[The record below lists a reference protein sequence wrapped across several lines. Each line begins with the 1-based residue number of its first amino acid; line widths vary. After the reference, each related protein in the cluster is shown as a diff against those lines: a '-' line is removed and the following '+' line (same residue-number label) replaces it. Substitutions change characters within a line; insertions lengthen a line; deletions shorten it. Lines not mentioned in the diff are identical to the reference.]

1 MRKSEKESI
10 LDLED
15 IMEFDDFEEQIGI
28 ISEPLYFM
36 NNNNSI
42 YFGFYEKSSN
52 IFYKIEESKTKRF
65 TINRNS
71 KRLEIKYLSK
81 YHSHSRILFYNL
93 NDNIPYLIKS
103 TKHDNN
109 KLTED
114 IIIHFPYSPVHR
126 KKRDN
131 YNESSDY
138 LLENYNL
145 YNNLLCFD
153 CPYKTIYIPNCS
165 KDDLDQIYRQIFNNE
180 KNEIFIDEQIKIL
193 DFQAYK
199 IKINELKEKINSE
212 NKNNFND
219 IYITYANISETL
231 EKYHYETILSIYNN
245 YKSEFKLEKNIQEK
259 KTDKNKNEIYVMK
272 RIVVSP
278 YFVKIKK
285 ENLHPTSRFL
295 RLYYKNNNFIKI
307 EFQDERDSQLFSHFG
322 SNLMKSDNVGFSKL
336 YKKVF
341 NEGFNLCG
349 KKYLFFFSPTNCMK
363 SNCIWLL
370 EENNYKNKLS
380 YYYQSLGVYS
390 AFSNA
395 SLSFS
400 KAISRVGQ
408 NFTSTISFYHKD
420 KNTCFNCDIIEDIK
434 APNGDIYNDGCGMIS
449 VDLMKDICNE
459 LNKGIFSSAIQIR
472 YKGAKGVLV
481 INQKIEGKKIILTRS
496 MIKYD
501 VNNSENLEIC
511 RFAKYSTGFLNL
523 QIIILLIINGVNKN
537 KILRFA
543 KKEMYNYRNYKII
556 NNSNKKASE
565 KLLEEC
571 KEINKILNMVHH
583 QDKNL
588 IKEKDYLSK
597 IARSTYIYNRLS
609 NISKKYRFHL
619 KNSCFA
625 FGVFDF
631 FGILKENEIFIQ
643 MHKDKGNKK
652 IISGDVLLT
661 KNPCLSLYDIQ
672 KVKAVNNT
680 LTKQYYSEF
689 YENVVIFPAKGEIPL
704 TSKIS
709 GSDLDGDIY
718 WICWEQSFVQ
728 EFKKR
733 DYSYKLTILKN
744 NEKLKDEFNINE
756 KGEKIKKT
764 WTKIDTIDF
773 NKTNEVINSNL
784 KNDIINAIKNKENM
798 DLVNDK
804 IKNLCLKY
812 YIFYQKEYK
821 LPDVCRDHLGLINNL
836 FVNDAF
842 KNGSLNDEIEKHAFY
857 HSIEVDFQKTGETSF
872 FSAKNSVPFFLTK
885 KEQYKL
891 SNNIIKIKEIYD
903 LYKKQNKCDIKYESK
918 MNFEE
923 FEDDSSNLSTQSNDN
938 NNIERNCKFYE
949 FFINKG
955 KYQELDINRKNLKLY
970 EKKKMIYDKNNLS
983 FISQLYELI
992 SFYPAMQDSFL
1003 NSIYLMTE
1011 DFFYENKLNKIN
1023 FKFSN
1028 NCILN
1033 KNTFYEIIE
1042 KIMNINTK
1050 YENDIKYI
1058 MKDNCITIELELIY
1072 FNEFI
1077 EPKKE
1082 VFKHDVEDYRK
1093 DLYESVNLFKKNS
1106 LNEIDKIRKDYLLN
1120 HEDIKNIL
1128 YIILF
1133 WIPKEEI
1140 CIINDNGIKNK
1151 INLRDILITRK
1162 KLFKSVK
1169 YFIEEL
1175 VLKQTVY
1182 EMNNFFYENIK
1193 CFSLYFLYCEYI
1205 ESIDDKINKS

>member
-1 MRKSEKESI
+1 M
-10 LDLED
+10 
-15 IMEFDDFEEQIGI
+15 
-28 ISEPLYFM
+28 
-36 NNNNSI
+36 
-42 YFGFYEKSSN
+42 
-52 IFYKIEESKTKRF
+52 
-65 TINRNS
+65 
-71 KRLEIKYLSK
+71 
-81 YHSHSRILFYNL
+81 
-93 NDNIPYLIKS
+93 
-103 TKHDNN
+103 
-109 KLTED
+109 
-114 IIIHFPYSPVHR
+114 
-126 KKRDN
+126 
-131 YNESSDY
+131 
-138 LLENYNL
+138 
-145 YNNLLCFD
+145 
-153 CPYKTIYIPNCS
+153 
-165 KDDLDQIYRQIFNNE
+165 
-180 KNEIFIDEQIKIL
+180 
-193 DFQAYK
+193 
-199 IKINELKEKINSE
+199 
-212 NKNNFND
+212 
-219 IYITYANISETL
+219 
-231 EKYHYETILSIYNN
+231 
-245 YKSEFKLEKNIQEK
+245 
-259 KTDKNKNEIYVMK
+259 
-272 RIVVSP
+272 
-278 YFVKIKK
+278 
-285 ENLHPTSRFL
+285 
-295 RLYYKNNNFIKI
+295 
-307 EFQDERDSQLFSHFG
+307 
-322 SNLMKSDNVGFSKL
+322 
-336 YKKVF
+336 
-341 NEGFNLCG
+341 
-349 KKYLFFFSPTNCMK
+349 
-363 SNCIWLL
+363 
-370 EENNYKNKLS
+370 
-380 YYYQSLGVYS
+380 
-390 AFSNA
+390 
-395 SLSFS
+395 
-400 KAISRVGQ
+400 
-408 NFTSTISFYHKD
+408 
-420 KNTCFNCDIIEDIK
+420 
-434 APNGDIYNDGCGMIS
+434 
-449 VDLMKDICNE
+449 
-459 LNKGIFSSAIQIR
+459 
-472 YKGAKGVLV
+472 
-481 INQKIEGKKIILTRS
+481 
-496 MIKYD
+496 
-501 VNNSENLEIC
+501 
-511 RFAKYSTGFLNL
+511 
-523 QIIILLIINGVNKN
+523 
-537 KILRFA
+537 
-543 KKEMYNYRNYKII
+543 
-556 NNSNKKASE
+556 
-565 KLLEEC
+565 
-571 KEINKILNMVHH
+571 
-583 QDKNL
+583 
-588 IKEKDYLSK
+588 
-597 IARSTYIYNRLS
+597 
-609 NISKKYRFHL
+609 
-619 KNSCFA
+619 
-625 FGVFDF
+625 
-631 FGILKENEIFIQ
+631 KENEIFIQ
-643 MHKDKGNKK
+643 IHKYKGNKK

-680 LTKQYYSEF
+680 LVKEYYSEF

-718 WICWEQSFVQ
+718 WICWEQSFVK

-733 DYSYKLTILKN
+733 DYSYKLAMLKN
-744 NEKLKDEFNINE
+744 DEKLKDEYILNE
-756 KGEKIKKT
+756 KGENIKKI

-773 NKTNEVINSNL
+773 NKTKEVINSNL

-923 FEDDSSNLSTQSNDN
+923 FEDDSSNLSTQSNDS

-955 KYQELDINRKNLKLY
+955 KYQEIDINRKNLKLY
-970 EKKKMIYDKNNLS
+970 EKQKMIYDKNNLS

-1011 DFFYENKLNKIN
+1011 DFFYENRLNEIN

-1033 KNTFYEIIE
+1033 KSTFYEII
-1042 KIMNINTK
+1042 KSLMNINTK

-1106 LNEIDKIRKDYLLN
+1106 LNEIEKIRKEYLLN

-1133 WIPKEEI
+1133 WIPKEDI
-1140 CIINDNGIKNK
+1140 CIINDNGIINM
-1151 INLRDILITRK
+1151 INLKDILITRK

-1193 CFSLYFLYCEYI
+1193 CFSLYFLYCEHI
-1205 ESIDDKINKS
+1205 ENTDDKINES

>member
-1 MRKSEKESI
+1 M
-10 LDLED
+10 
-15 IMEFDDFEEQIGI
+15 
-28 ISEPLYFM
+28 
-36 NNNNSI
+36 
-42 YFGFYEKSSN
+42 
-52 IFYKIEESKTKRF
+52 
-65 TINRNS
+65 
-71 KRLEIKYLSK
+71 SK
-81 YHSHSRILFYNL
+81 YHSHSRILFYKL

-103 TKHDNN
+103 TKNDNN

-114 IIIHFPYSPVHR
+114 IIMHFPYSPVHR

-370 EENNYKNKLS
+370 EENDYKNKLS

-390 AFSNA
+390 AFSNE
-395 SLSFS
+395 SISFS

-420 KNTCFNCDIIEDIK
+420 KNAHFNCDIIEDIK

-481 INQKIEGKKIILTRS
+481 INPKIEGKKIILTKS

-556 NNSNKKASE
+556 NNSNKKYSE
-565 KLLEEC
+565 KLLVEC
-571 KEINKILNMVHH
+571 KEINKILNIVKH

-609 NISKKYRFHL
+609 SISKKYRFHL

-643 MHKDKGNKK
+643 IHKDKGNKK

-680 LTKQYYSEF
+680 LVKKYYSEF

-773 NKTNEVINSNL
+773 NKTKEVINSNL

>member
-15 IMEFDDFEEQIGI
+15 IMEFDDFEEQIEI

-103 TKHDNN
+103 TKNDNN

-370 EENNYKNKLS
+370 EENDYKNKLS
-380 YYYQSLGVYS
+380 YYYQSLGIYS

-481 INQKIEGKKIILTRS
+481 INPKIEGKKIILTKS

-556 NNSNKKASE
+556 NNSNKKYSE
-565 KLLEEC
+565 KLLVEC
-571 KEINKILNMVHH
+571 KEINKILNIVKH

-609 NISKKYRFHL
+609 SISKKYRFHL

-643 MHKDKGNKK
+643 IHKYKGNKK

-680 LTKQYYSEF
+680 LVKEYYSEF

-773 NKTNEVINSNL
+773 NKTKEVINSNL

-821 LPDVCRDHLGLINNL
+821 LPDICRDHLGLINNL

-903 LYKKQNKCDIKYESK
+903 LYKKQNKFDIKYESK

-923 FEDDSSNLSTQSNDN
+923 FEDDSSNLSTQSNDT

-955 KYQELDINRKNLKLY
+955 KYQEIDINRKNSKLY

-1175 VLKQTVY
+1175 VLKQTVF

>member
-15 IMEFDDFEEQIGI
+15 IMEFDDFEEQIEI

-370 EENNYKNKLS
+370 EENDYKNKLS

-481 INQKIEGKKIILTRS
+481 INPKIEGKKIILTRS

-556 NNSNKKASE
+556 NKNSNKKGSE
-565 KLLEEC
+565 KLLVEC
-571 KEINKILNMVHH
+571 KEINKILNIVQH

-588 IKEKDYLSK
+588 MIEKDYMSK

-609 NISKKYRFHL
+609 SISKKYRFHL

-643 MHKDKGNKK
+643 IHKENGNKK

-672 KVKAVNNT
+672 KVKAVNNEIV
-680 LTKQYYSEF
+680 KEYYSEF
-689 YENVVIFPAKGEIPL
+689 YENVVIFPSKGEIPL

-718 WICWEQSFVQ
+718 WICWEQSFIQ

-744 NEKLKDEFNINE
+744 DEKLKDEFTLNE
-756 KGEKIKKT
+756 QGEKIKKT

-773 NKTNEVINSNL
+773 NKTKEIINSNL
-784 KNDIINAIKNKENM
+784 KNDIINAIKNNEHM
-798 DLVNDK
+798 DLVNNK

-812 YIFYQKEYK
+812 YIFYQKQYK
-821 LPDVCRDHLGLINNL
+821 LPEVSRNHLGLINNL
-836 FVNDAF
+836 FINDAF

-872 FSAKNSVPFFLTK
+872 FSAKHSVPFFLMK

-903 LYKKQNKCDIKYESK
+903 LFKKQNKSEIKFESK
-918 MNFEE
+918 MNLEE
-923 FEDDSSNLSTQSNDN
+923 LEDDSSALSTQSNDS
-938 NNIERNCKFYE
+938 NIVERNCKFYE
-949 FFINKG
+949 FFITKE
-955 KYQELDINRKNLKLY
+955 KYQEIDINRKNLKLY
-970 EKKKMIYDKNNLS
+970 DKMKMISDKKNIS

-1003 NSIYLMTE
+1003 KSIYLMTE
-1011 DFFYENKLNKIN
+1011 DFFYDNKIN
-1023 FKFSN
+1023 EMTFKFSN
-1028 NCILN
+1028 SCISN
-1033 KNTFYEIIE
+1033 KNRFYEVVK
-1042 KIMNINTK
+1042 KIKDINMK

-1058 MKDNCITIELELIY
+1058 MKDNCITIEIELVY

-1093 DLYESVNLFKKNS
+1093 NLYESVNLVKKNS
-1106 LNEIDKIRKDYLLN
+1106 LNIIEQIKNDYLLN
-1120 HEDIKNIL
+1120 YEDIKNIL

-1133 WIPKEEI
+1133 WIPKEDLYF
-1140 CIINDNGIKNK
+1140 INEEGNKNK
-1151 INLRDILITRK
+1151 NNLNDILLSEK
-1162 KLFKSVK
+1162 KMFKSVK
-1169 YFIEEL
+1169 YFIEDL

-1193 CFSLYFLYCEYI
+1193 CLSLYFLYCDYI
-1205 ESIDDKINKS
+1205 ENLDVLKNE